1 MLIMFSCLQDPTS
14 KVLCFSFSSSFPPR
28 IHESLVGHQRSHE
41 VDRTALSLNPSEVAA
56 RNTALRGRD
65 IEHRAVEFGAK
76 PLHIVFL
83 KSRAYMNNVSSKS
96 RVYIYLCN
104 YICVFRPVTKF
115 GNSEVHKMPLRL
127 TVEYIYRERE
137 TETRHRK
144 IMDIQST

>member
-1 MLIMFSCLQDPTS
+1 MFSCLQDPTS

-137 TETRHRK
+137 RETRHRK